1 MALDLNFMRSFA
13 DEIPAICY
21 FQLVGPDG
29 QVREAF
35 VSAGIERLLGYTPEE
50 WAAVWEE
57 RIHPE
62 DREKVLAACERFWR
76 GESGEV
82 EFRYLAKDGRAV
94 WVRERARAVRRG
106 EEVLVYGVLTDITSE
121 VLAHQALE
129 AVLAAPQE
137 EIIYVADP
145 GSYEILY
152 LNPAGKKL
160 SGDPS
165 GRRCYE
171 AFQGR
176 DSPCP
181 FCTNE
186 LILREPGKAHV
197 WLHRN
202 ERNGR
207 YYRCTDRAIPW
218 PDGQLVRFELAV
230 DVTELVQAE
239 RQARALAGALEESER
254 RFRKMLDEVR
264 LVAVMLDRE
273 GRITYAN
280 PYLLE
285 LTGWSWEE
293 VEGKDW
299 FGLFLPEDVRARVRA
314 EAFNGAIES
323 ERLPGQ
329 YENEILTRDGRRR
342 LIRWSSAFLR
352 APGGEIVGTASIGED
367 VTEARRQERLREA
380 IYAIS
385 QAAARAQ
392 SLEELGHAI
401 HEALHGLLPA
411 QNLYLAVQD
420 PESGMV
426 SFPYFGDRYGL
437 RPAPRRGWQGLTE
450 LVMRAAEAMLLDRVE
465 IERLRAEGT
474 IRGHDPTPRQYLGVP
489 LLDEQGRSFGVV
501 AIQAYSSREEITAD
515 HRQLL
520 SFVAEQVSSVV
531 SRFHAQEALRE
542 SEARYR
548 LVVEGGAEAI
558 AVIAEGKVLFAN
570 RRAGELAGLPAEEL
584 LGREYLEFVHPEDR
598 ELVRRTIAALLR
610 GERAAEVLEFRL
622 VDASGKEHWVEVRAS
637 AALWEGKEGVIV
649 FLTDVSERKRLEEQ
663 YRQAQKMEGIGR
675 LAGGMA
681 HDFNNILTAII
692 GYASFALEE
701 LGEAHPAASDIREIL
716 ANAGRASE
724 LTRRL
729 LALSRRTMLSPRA
742 LDLNELVLSLHRTLR
757 RLLSEDIELVT
768 LPGENLW
775 AVRAD
780 PAQMEQVI
788 LNLVVNARD
797 AMPSGGKLTIETA
810 NVELD
815 ADYARG
821 HLGVEPGQYVLLAV
835 SDTGI
840 GMSEEVK
847 SHLFEPFFTT
857 KEVGKGTG
865 LGLAT
870 VYGIVKQHGGH
881 IYVYSELGRGTTFK
895 IYLPRHY
902 GEAEALGRRD
912 EEGFVPRGS
921 ETVLV
926 VEDEPAVRVV
936 EVRVLRE
943 QGYRVLEAAN
953 GVEAMR
959 VALAHPGPIHL
970 LVTDVV
976 MPQMSG
982 RELAERLRRI
992 VPQLRVLYLSGYTDN
1007 AIVHHGVLDEGVA
1020 FLQKPF
1026 TAVALARKVREVLDS

>member
-1 MALDLNFMRSFA
+1 LLPARNFYLA
-13 DEIPAICY
+13 
-21 FQLVGPDG
+21 VHDG
-29 QVREAF
+29 A
-35 VSAGIERLLGYTPEE
+35 
-50 WAAVWEE
+50 
-57 RIHPE
+57 
-62 DREKVLAACERFWR
+62 
-76 GESGEV
+76 SGEV
-82 EFRYLAKDGRAV
+82 HFPWYADEKVEPWGLR
-94 WVRERARAVRRG
+94 RRG
-106 EEVLVYGVLTDITSE
+106 GGGVTE
-121 VLAHQALE
+121 
-129 AVLAAPQE
+129 
-137 EIIYVADP
+137 
-145 GSYEILY
+145 
-152 LNPAGKKL
+152 
-160 SGDPS
+160 
-165 GRRCYE
+165 R
-171 AFQGR
+171 
-176 DSPCP
+176 
-181 FCTNE
+181 
-186 LILREPGKAHV
+186 ILRT
-197 WLHRN
+197 
-202 ERNGR
+202 GR
-207 YYRCTDRAIPW
+207 P
-218 PDGQLVRFELAV
+218 LS
-230 DVTELVQAE
+230 
-239 RQARALAGALEESER
+239 AGAADLQRLYEE
-254 RFRKMLDEVR
+254 
-264 LVAVMLDRE
+264 
-273 GRITYAN
+273 
-280 PYLLE
+280 
-285 LTGWSWEE
+285 
-293 VEGKDW
+293 
-299 FGLFLPEDVRARVRA
+299 
-314 EAFNGAIES
+314 
-323 ERLPGQ
+323 
-329 YENEILTRDGRRR
+329 
-342 LIRWSSAFLR
+342 
-352 APGGEIVGTASIGED
+352 GEIA
-367 VTEARRQERLREA
+367 
-380 IYAIS
+380 
-385 QAAARAQ
+385 
-392 SLEELGHAI
+392 SLEP
-401 HEALHGLLPA
+401 LP
-411 QNLYLAVQD
+411 QY
-420 PESGMV
+420 
-426 SFPYFGDRYGL
+426 
-437 RPAPRRGWQGLTE
+437 
-450 LVMRAAEAMLLDRVE
+450 
-465 IERLRAEGT
+465 
-474 IRGHDPTPRQYLGVP
+474 YLGVP
-489 LLDEQGRSFGVV
+489 VPGEGGRPVGVLAVQSYDPAVVLGPEHLEVLEFAAREV
-501 AIQAYSSREEITAD
+501 AHVIERLQ
-515 HRQLL
+515 
-520 SFVAEQVSSVV
+520 
-531 SRFHAQEALRE
+531 AQEALRE

-570 RRAGELAGLPAEEL
+570 RRAGELAGLPPEEL
-584 LGREYLEFVHPEDR
+584 LGREAVDFVHPEDR
-598 ELVRRTIAALLR
+598 ELVRRTVAALLR
-610 GERAAEVLEFRL
+610 GERAAEALEFRAI
-622 VDASGKEHWVEVRAS
+622 DASGKEHWVEVRPS

-701 LGEAHPAASDIREIL
+701 LGEAHPAAPDIREIL

-757 RLLSEDIELVT
+757 RLLGEDIELVT

-780 PAQMEQVI
+780 PAQMEQVV

-902 GEAEALGRRD
+902 GEAELLGRRD

-1026 TAVALARKVREVLDS
+1026 TASALARKVREVLDS